1 LSATVSISVRS
12 LTIRSPHAFR
22 QSAFGNGHSGRPE
35 TPARQIGS
43 ISPAISHDDDRRRR
57 GPENGDAKKDNQ
69 GDIDEV
75 IKGFGDPFAGRDA
88 WSDWTEQ

>member
-1 LSATVSISVRS
+1 VTVSISVRS
-12 LTIRSPHAFR
+12 LTIRSPRAPR

-57 GPENGDAKKDNQ
+57 SPENRDAKKDDQPNV
-69 GDIDEV
+69 GEV
-75 IKGFGDPFAGRDA
+75 IEGFGDRFAGRDA
-88 WSDWTEQ
+88 WSDCAEQ